1 MTKKELRQKLLKYY
15 QKNIDKKINNRIMP
29 YKFIDLYALGLKD
42 NNFFALA
49 MNELSHSTHYDV
61 GDRLVM
67 HDRDILYGFKSLTD
81 NEIEGYFSQR
91 DFLDWLEGQR
101 VSDYDVI

>member
-29 YKFIDLYALGLKD
+29 YKFIDLYSLGLKD

-49 MNELSHSTHYDV
+49 MNELSQKEWYTGALQACYQFED
-61 GDRLVM
+61 D
-67 HDRDILYGFKSLTD
+67 FKEVYNLWNKKHLKT
-81 NEIEGYFSQR
+81 
-91 DFLDWLEGQR
+91 
-101 VSDYDVI
+101 

>member
-29 YKFIDLYALGLKD
+29 YKFIDLYALGLKE

-49 MNELSHSTHYDV
+49 MNELSQKEWYAGALQTCYQFED
-61 GDRLVM
+61 D
-67 HDRDILYGFKSLTD
+67 FKEVYNL
-81 NEIEGYFSQR
+81 
-91 DFLDWLEGQR
+91 
-101 VSDYDVI
+101 